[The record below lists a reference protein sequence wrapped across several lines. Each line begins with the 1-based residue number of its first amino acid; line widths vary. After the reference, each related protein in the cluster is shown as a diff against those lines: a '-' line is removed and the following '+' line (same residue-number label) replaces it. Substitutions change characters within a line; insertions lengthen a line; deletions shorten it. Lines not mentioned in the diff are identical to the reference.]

1 MTGRKTIVRRL
12 LRGSAA
18 SGAASAMALGLM
30 LAIGPTA
37 AFAETKV
44 SGTSQAV
51 RIEAKDSS
59 IEEILNALR
68 NSFGLQ
74 YRSNGKLE
82 KKITGNYAGPL
93 DRVLTR
99 ILAGNDFVMKTI
111 DGRIEV
117 SLLAAGRAATAT
129 GAGPGV
135 APVVSDNLDAS
146 PTPAKPAAKPA
157 AKPMAPAASPGS
169 AAPLASSPG
178 RVTNDSDGPGA
189 LPGSIAVAD
198 GSPSFPTGT
207 KGTAMP
213 MLDMTKPAVP
223 LPTGTS
229 ATTLPPS
236 GTPGATAQPLPVPVK
251 TSEMPPSRL

>member
-1 MTGRKTIVRRL
+1 MTDGKIIVQRL
-12 LRGSAA
+12 LRGPAA
-18 SGAASAMALGLM
+18 SGATAAMTLGLM
-30 LAIGPTA
+30 LVMGPTS
-37 AFAETKV
+37 AFSETKV
-44 SGTSQAV
+44 SGTSQSV
-51 RIEAKDSS
+51 RVEAKDSS
-59 IEEILNALR
+59 IEEILSALR

-74 YRSNGKLE
+74 YRLNGNLE

-117 SLLAAGRAATAT
+117 SLLAGGRTPTAT
-129 GAGPGV
+129 GAATGGV
-135 APVVSDNLDAS
+135 PLISDNLDAS
-146 PTPAKPAAKPA
+146 PPPAKPAAKRL
-157 AKPMAPAASPGS
+157 APPASPGS
-169 AAPLASSPG
+169 AATPATPTG
-178 RVTNDSDGPGA
+178 HATSDTEPPSAGPG
-189 LPGSIAVAD
+189 PVAVAD